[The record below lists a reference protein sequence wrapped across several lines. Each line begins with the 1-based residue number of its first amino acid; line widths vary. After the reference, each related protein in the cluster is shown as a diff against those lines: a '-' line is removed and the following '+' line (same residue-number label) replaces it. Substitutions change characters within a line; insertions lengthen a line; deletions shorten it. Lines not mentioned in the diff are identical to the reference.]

1 MRWLFVADLGRGA
14 KALQALTCNNAI
26 VNGVPIASVS
36 GSAASHGPTR
46 SAPTQRAVNTH
57 PRAARF
63 VGSRAKN
70 APPVMAARRMLSGPA
85 VVG

>member
-14 KALQALTCNNAI
+14 KVLQALTCNDVT

-46 SAPTQRAVNTH
+46 SAPT
-57 PRAARF
+57 
-63 VGSRAKN
+63 
-70 APPVMAARRMLSGPA
+70 
-85 VVG
+85 